1 MAEANTYYAASAQ
14 NQLHQAQEILDEHV
28 TSSATGRCLAC
39 GSFGPCRRRENAAVI
54 FSRTLR
60 LPTRQP
66 GATRPELVG
75 AVRAGSGWFQKAGE
89 ARALRADEP

>member
-1 MAEANTYYAASAQ
+1 MSGNTYYATSADK
-14 NQLHQAQEILDEHV
+14 QLSEAQALLDEHV

-39 GSFGPCRRRENAAVI
+39 DSLGPCWRRENAVVV

-75 AVRAGSGWFQKAGE
+75 AVRVGVPGLLAG
-89 ARALRADEP
+89 

>member
-1 MAEANTYYAASAQ
+1 MAAQTYYATSAEE
-14 NQLHQAQEILDEHV
+14 QLSRAQATLDEHV

-39 GSFGPCRRRENAAVI
+39 GSLGPCWRRENAVVV

-66 GATRPELVG
+66 GATHPELVG
-75 AVRAGSGWFQKAGE
+75 AVRIGAPLLPKAG
-89 ARALRADEP
+89 